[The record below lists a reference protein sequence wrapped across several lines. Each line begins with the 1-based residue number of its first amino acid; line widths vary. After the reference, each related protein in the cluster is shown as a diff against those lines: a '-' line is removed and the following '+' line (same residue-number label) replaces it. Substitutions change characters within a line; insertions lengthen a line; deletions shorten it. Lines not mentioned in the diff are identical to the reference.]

1 MATHGAATLR
11 RSNGVLLPRFYC
23 RGPDNCRGGTSFV
36 GDGLGDERTATN
48 AAGVHHSPR
57 RRGGRVA
64 IRGARAAAGDAGE
77 AVILQVGVRGGHTR
91 PGHRHHPTVDLDPVP
106 SGSRK

>member
-1 MATHGAATLR
+1 MVQQHCADRTAFCFHDFIAEGLTTAEAARALLEMASAMNEPLQTRREFITVLGGAA
-11 RSNGVLLPRFYC
+11 GAWPF
-23 RGPDNCRGGTSFV
+23 
-36 GDGLGDERTATN
+36 A
-48 AAGVHHSPR
+48 
-57 RRGGRVA
+57 
-64 IRGARAAAGDAGE
+64 ARAAAGDAGE